1 MPTRLLLTL
10 LLLFVAAPALATDLF
25 PPVDGDLSVQM
36 LLRPVFGSLFGGEGD
51 GPLGEAIM
59 LFNACVL
66 LVGGVLAG
74 YVLLAGT
81 AQTAH
86 DGSIL
91 GNKWSSMWVPIRF
104 VVGIGAVVPVGS
116 YCVAQML
123 VAWLAIQ
130 GIGLAD
136 AVWSA
141 FTRSAFASQSIAS
154 VTLPTPT
161 ISKLAFGMLR
171 SQVCMQGYRH
181 LHADGENS
189 ALILPSLPET
199 SGDFSTVRRYGVPGL
214 SETQCGGVTGSEASG
229 GVVAETVGFFG
240 INSGAAEKA
249 AAIRAAHAAAAE
261 TMEARL
267 AELAGRIAD
276 GSLDGAQ
283 AEYVAAIQAYQDTL
297 ADAAKAQLGDQAYF
311 ERLSEN
317 AAQEGWVL
325 AGSFFMRF
333 ASLTDAVLKAI
344 ADAPTAMPVEKAP
357 ELMAADMNRYYAAL
371 QGAVHDP
378 TKTGIDNQLLADKE
392 REDSET
398 GLVMSAIN
406 AVFNKIN
413 EGSTAGFNFI
423 TEADID
429 QHPLVVASAAGHTM
443 IGWGLALAVASV
455 IAAKVGGTTIAL
467 VLGGFVMAL
476 LAGGASLA
484 YLLPMIPFMIWVG
497 ACAGW
502 LLTLIEAVLGAP
514 LWAVAHLN
522 PQGEELAGSARA
534 GYMLIL
540 EMMLKPVLMVFGL
553 AFAVLVSLPL
563 GILINRVFYSTFLLT
578 QGGFVGFVGMLAAV
592 GIYSALM
599 LSMMKWTFSFIHK
612 VPDQI
617 FKWMGGGHGSGLA
630 EASSAAA
637 SAEHQSGAVVG
648 TVGGAVAGAM
658 TSRINQLSQKVAQT
672 EERKQLGGPD
682 QAGGAEPGASGVTAG
697 DPPVQS
703 MEAKVAGQLGEA
715 KAAQEG
721 EAEEAAGE
729 AFNGAQREGKGDGN

>member
-1 MPTRLLLTL
+1 MRILALF
-10 LLLFVAAPALATDLF
+10 LLFVSAPALAADLF

-51 GPLGEAIM
+51 GPLGEAMM
-59 LFNACVL
+59 LFNGCVL
-66 LVGGVLAG
+66 LVGGMLAG

-86 DGSIL
+86 DGSVL

-141 FTRSAFASQSIAS
+141 FTRSAFASQSVAS

-181 LHADGENS
+181 LHADGANS
-189 ALILPSLPET
+189 ALILPSPPVA
-199 SGDFSTVRRYGVPGL
+199 SGDFATVRRYGVPGL
-214 SETQCGGVTGSEASG
+214 SNSQCGGVTGSEASG

-249 AAIRAAHAAAAE
+249 AAIRSAHAAAAE

-267 AELAGRIAD
+267 GELAVRIAD

-297 ADAAKAQLGDQAYF
+297 AETAKAQLGDQAYF
-311 ERLSEN
+311 EQLAEN
-317 AAQEGWVL
+317 ASQDGWVL
-325 AGSFFMRF
+325 AGSWFMRF
-333 ASLTDAVLKAI
+333 ASLQDAVLKAI

-357 ELMAADMNRYYAAL
+357 ELMAADMNRYFAAL

-563 GILINRVFYSTFLLT
+563 GILINRVFYSTFSLT

-637 SAEHQSGAVVG
+637 ASEHQSGAVVG

-682 QAGGAEPGASGVTAG
+682 QAGGDGAGPAGVTAG

-703 MEAKVAGQLGEA
+703 MEAKVVGQLGEA

-721 EAEEAAGE
+721 EAESAAEA
-729 AFNGAQREGKGDGN
+729 AFNGAQRDGRAGEGG

>member
-1 MPTRLLLTL
+1 MRLVV
-10 LLLFVAAPALATDLF
+10 LLFLFVSAPALAADLF
-25 PPVDGDLSVQM
+25 SPVEGDLSIAM
-36 LLRPVFGSLFGGEGD
+36 LLQPVFGSLFGGESD

-59 LFNACVL
+59 LFNSCIL
-66 LVGGVLAG
+66 LIGGVIAG
-74 YVLLAGT
+74 YVLIAGT

-86 DGSIL
+86 EGSML
-91 GNKWSSMWVPIRF
+91 GNKWSSMWVPIRL
-104 VVGIGAVVPVGS
+104 VVGIGAVVPAGGT

-141 FTRSAFASQSIAS
+141 FTRSAFASQNIAS
-154 VTLPTPT
+154 TTLPTPT

-189 ALILPSLPET
+189 ALILPSPPVTTGEFT
-199 SGDFSTVRRYGVPGL
+199 TVRRYGVPGL
-214 SETQCGGVTGSEASG
+214 SDTQCGGVTGSEASG
-229 GVVAETVGFFG
+229 GAMATTAGFFG
-240 INSGAAEKA
+240 ISTGAAEKA
-249 AAIRAAHAAAAE
+249 AAIRAAHTTAAE
-261 TMEARL
+261 VMESRL
-267 AELAGRIAD
+267 AALAIKIAD
-276 GSLDGAQ
+276 DMPVSAQ
-283 AEYVAAIQAYQDTL
+283 SEYVAAIQAYQDTL
-297 ADAAKAQLGDQAYF
+297 AETAKAQLGDQAYF
-311 ERLSEN
+311 ERLAQN
-317 AAQEGWVL
+317 AAQDGWVL
-325 AGSFFMRF
+325 AGSWFMRF
-333 ASLTDAVLKAI
+333 AAIQDAVLKAI
-344 ADAPTAMPVEKAP
+344 ADAPTAMPVQKAP
-357 ELMAADMNRYYAAL
+357 ESMATDMNRYFAAL
-371 QGAVHDP
+371 QGAVRDP

-413 EGSTAGFNFI
+413 EGTTAGFNFL

-429 QHPLVVASAAGHTM
+429 QHPLVVASSAGHTM
-443 IGWGLALAVASV
+443 ISWGLALAVASV
-455 IAAKVGGTTIAL
+455 IAAKIGGTTIAL

-497 ACAGW
+497 ATAGW
-502 LLTLIEAVLGAP
+502 LLTVIEAVLGAP

-563 GILINRVFYSTFLLT
+563 GILINRVFYSTFSLT
-578 QGGFVGFVGMLAAV
+578 QGGFTGFVGMLAAV

-637 SAEHQSGAVVG
+637 AAEHQSGAVVG
-648 TVGGAVAGAM
+648 AVGGAVAGAM

-672 EERKQLGGPD
+672 EDRKRQGGDD
-682 QAGGAEPGASGVTAG
+682 QEGGLNSGSPAGPAG
-697 DPPVQS
+697 DKPVQPI
-703 MEAKVAGQLGEA
+703 EANVAGQLGEA
-715 KAAQEG
+715 KATQEN
-721 EAEEAAGE
+721 EADKVADD
-729 AFNGAQREGKGDGN
+729 AFKS